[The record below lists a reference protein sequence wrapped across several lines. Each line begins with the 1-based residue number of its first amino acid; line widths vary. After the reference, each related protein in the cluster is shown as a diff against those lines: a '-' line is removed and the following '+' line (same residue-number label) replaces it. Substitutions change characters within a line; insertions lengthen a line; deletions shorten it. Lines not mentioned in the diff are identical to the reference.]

1 MVKRKVSIRKT
12 KLLIFAKG
20 KQIYEERIMKILV
33 GMSGGVDSSVAA
45 LLLKEQGHEVI
56 GAIMSIWSEEK
67 HKRLAPSV
75 NTNSCKDA
83 CYGPNEKEDIEEAR
97 KIAEKLGIPFHVFDC
112 SKEYEQIV
120 LDNFKEEYLSG
131 RTPNPCIRCNSLIKF
146 DVLPFL
152 AKKSGLE
159 FDKFATG
166 HYARVEIGEDGR
178 YILKRG
184 INPKKD
190 QSYFLYKLRQNQLEN
205 ILMPLGGYEKAQIR
219 EIAKNNELKVYDKPD
234 SQDFYSGDYNELLE
248 VEAKIGNIVDKSGK
262 ILGTHEGIWNYTIGQ
277 RKGLGIAHTSPLYVI
292 DLNKENNEVIV
303 GETDET
309 FKSSLV
315 AVELNWVSI
324 AGLDKETKATAKV
337 RSAQEPVEVTLKP
350 MADTIKVEFTDPQ
363 KSLTRGQSVVFYQ
376 DDILLGG
383 GIIDEVH

>member
-1 MVKRKVSIRKT
+1 MKV
-12 KLLIFAKG
+12 
-20 KQIYEERIMKILV
+20 LV

-45 LLLKEQGHEVI
+45 LLLKEQGHEVV

-75 NTNSCKDA
+75 KMNSCKDA

-97 KIAEKLGIPFHVFDC
+97 KIADKIGIPFHVFDC

-146 DVLPFL
+146 DVLPFI
-152 AKKSGLE
+152 AKQSGLE

-166 HYARVEIGEDGR
+166 HYARVEFNEENQR
-178 YILKRG
+178 YMLKKG

-190 QSYFLYKLRQNQLEN
+190 QSYFLYKLRQNQLSN
-205 ILMPLGGYEKAQIR
+205 IIMPLGGYEKTEIR
-219 EIAKNNELKVYDKPD
+219 EIAKNNGLKVYDKPD

-248 VEAKIGNIVDKSGK
+248 VTPKPGNIVDKSGK

-292 DLNKENNEVIV
+292 ELDKDKNEVIV
-303 GETDET
+303 GEADET

-315 AVELNWVSI
+315 AVDLNWVSI
-324 AGLDKETKATAKV
+324 EKLDGEMNVTAKV
-337 RSAQEPVEVTLKP
+337 RSAQTPVEVVIKP
-350 MADTIKVEFTDPQ
+350 VNDTVEVNFIYPQ
-363 KSLTRGQSVVFYQ
+363 KSLTKGQSIVFYQ
-376 DDILLGG
+376 DDVLLGG
-383 GIIDEVH
+383 GIIDDVE

>member
-1 MVKRKVSIRKT
+1 
-12 KLLIFAKG
+12 
-20 KQIYEERIMKILV
+20 MKILV

-97 KIAEKLGIPFHVFDC
+97 KIADKLGIPFYVFDC

-152 AKKSGLE
+152 AKKSGLD

-166 HYARVEIGEDGR
+166 HYARVEFDGKSNR
-178 YILKRG
+178 YVLKKG

-190 QSYFLYKLRQNQLEN
+190 QSYFLYKLRQDQLAN
-205 ILMPLGGYEKAQIR
+205 IMMPLGSYEKTDIR
-219 EIAKNNELKVYDKPD
+219 EIAKNNDLKVYDKPD

-248 VEAKIGNIVDKSGK
+248 VQPKPGNIVDKDGK
-262 ILGTHEGIWNYTIGQ
+262 VLGTHQGIWNYTIGQ
-277 RKGLGIAHTSPLYVI
+277 RKGLGIAHTSPLYVV
-292 DLNKENNEVIV
+292 DLNKDRNEVV
-303 GETDET
+303 VSEADDT
-309 FKSSLV
+309 FNNSLT
-315 AVELNWVSI
+315 AIDLNWVSI
-324 AGLDKETKATAKV
+324 DKLDKEMNATAKV
-337 RSAQEPVEVTLKP
+337 RSAQVPVEVTIKP
-350 MADTIKVEFTDPQ
+350 VDDTVVVNFVDPQ
-363 KSLTRGQSVVFYQ
+363 KALTKGQSVVFYQ

-383 GIIDEVH
+383 GIINEVN